1 MQQPPPSQAR
11 PAKVTRGVRVTTPTT
26 DSRSRR
32 RRMFTWALL
41 GGVGLLLVNAIVG
54 ENGYLATLRLKR
66 TEAGLTNSLA
76 RVRIENQ
83 QLRDERERLQSDPDA
98 IEYAIRDQLGFI
110 RPGETTVIVHETPAL
125 SPVPPSPQTKP

>member
-1 MQQPPPSQAR
+1 VR
-11 PAKVTRGVRVTTPTT
+11 PGIGTT

-54 ENGYLATLRLKR
+54 ENGYLATLQLER
-66 TEAGLTNSLA
+66 TEAGLTNALA

-83 QLRDERERLQSDPDA
+83 QLRAERERLQTDPDA
-98 IEYAIRDQLGFI
+98 IEYAIREQLGFI

-125 SPVPPSPQTKP
+125 SPVPPSPRANP